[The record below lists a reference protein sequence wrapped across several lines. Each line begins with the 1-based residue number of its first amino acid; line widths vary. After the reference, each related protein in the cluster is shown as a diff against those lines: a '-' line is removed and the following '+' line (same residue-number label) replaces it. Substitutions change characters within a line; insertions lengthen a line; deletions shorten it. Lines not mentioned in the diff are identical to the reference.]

1 MVMFGG
7 CLWFI
12 LSIKLSFKFLIWS
25 DVLNMDIFL
34 LLSHTRTCV
43 YEKKW
48 RHEKTIAHDK
58 WLDVIGSYVIY
69 ISSFCHIL
77 KHRDSRVRT
86 RTIDSQFERVI
97 NNVVQYIFTS
107 SLKFITSPLYTAA
120 IHPAVSQKKI
130 FMKESKFA
138 QRNPQCI
145 WETKPYRLSWVMNAD
160 IINLLRMLTQKTVEV
175 LQGSLSAH
183 EYWKC
188 RKHCRN
194 GNIQRSVP
202 LSSRTKFHWK
212 QLPLDCDKSVT

>member
-1 MVMFGG
+1 MFGG

-25 DVLNMDIFL
+25 DALNMDIFF

-97 NNVVQYIFTS
+97 NNVVQYIHIIIEIYY
-107 SLKFITSPLYTAA
+107 ITPLHCCDSPSRE
-120 IHPAVSQKKI
+120 PQKK
-130 FMKESKFA
+130 KYSW
-138 QRNPQCI
+138 RNQNLHKGTLNAY
-145 WETKPYRLSWVMNAD
+145 EKPNHTDWV
-160 IINLLRMLTQKTVEV
+160 E
-175 LQGSLSAH
+175 
-183 EYWKC
+183 
-188 RKHCRN
+188 
-194 GNIQRSVP
+194 
-202 LSSRTKFHWK
+202 
-212 QLPLDCDKSVT
+212 